1 MDKVSHIRG
10 ILLGMAF
17 SLLLLPTYIVL
28 AYPPSAQQ
36 VTVDSSWIKDLP
48 PLIVLSVLM
57 FLTLYF
63 VLKFITDRQNRI
75 PVKTAEGLPDKS
87 ISMNEMIGITFSKL
101 LEFMEDSA
109 KQNRDIIQSSA
120 TQNQTILAAFTDQI
134 REILKDVNAHTET
147 NSREISSLKDEL
159 IQGRGNQMTA
169 ILEVSDRFRDAMHQM
184 QSTAGTRNEQMER
197 LNGGI
202 GYLQIGQTKMQK
214 DLESLLSETKKIM
227 ELVSNVVTRIEGI
240 GQEEKSVKDEL
251 LALHGDVKSIST
263 RLDEILA
270 AGLPLVSPDVP
281 KLPEPVVK
289 PDNPVE

>member
-1 MDKVSHIRG
+1 MDKVSHVRG
-10 ILLGMAF
+10 IILGMAF

-28 AYPPSAQQ
+28 AYPPKAQQ

-75 PVKTAEGLPDKS
+75 PVKTAEGQPDKS
-87 ISMNEMIGITFSKL
+87 MSMNEMIGITFTKL

-109 KQNRDIIQSSA
+109 KQNREIIQSSA
-120 TQNQTILAAFTDQI
+120 TQNQTILAAFTDQV
-134 REILKDVNAHTET
+134 REILRDVNTHTET
-147 NSREISSLKDEL
+147 NTREISSLKDEL

-169 ILEVSDRFRDAMHQM
+169 ILEVSDRLRDSVHQM
-184 QSTAGTRNEQMER
+184 QAQVGQRNEQLER
-197 LNGGI
+197 VNGGI

-214 DLESLLSETKKIM
+214 DLESLLDETKKIM
-227 ELVSNVVTRIEGI
+227 QLMSDVVTRIESI

-251 LALHGDVKSIST
+251 LSLHGDVKSIST
-263 RLDEILA
+263 RLDKIIETGI
-270 AGLPLVSPDVP
+270 PLINVATP
-281 KLPEPVVK
+281 K
-289 PDNPVE
+289 PDEPLTKPDSPVE